1 VSLRYR
7 LITGDIF
14 MKSSIIFRNSNFRR
28 VALASAVVVGAFG
41 SANSFAADA
50 STTASAEVVA
60 AIAITKDSDM
70 NFGKFAPT
78 ATAGTVTLDTDGS
91 VDGGANV
98 TVLSSTSAAVARF
111 TVSGEP
117 SATYAITYPTGVSL
131 SDGAATPNLMALTFL
146 SEVVADGGTAAGGA
160 TGTAA
165 TGTLDATGGKQ
176 DIILGG
182 TLDVGASQVT
192 GAYTA
197 TFNIG
202 VEYN

>member
-1 VSLRYR
+1 
-7 LITGDIF
+7 
-14 MKSSIIFRNSNFRR
+14 MKSSTIFHNSNFRR
-28 VALASAVVVGAFG
+28 VALASAVMVGALG
-41 SANSFAADA
+41 SASSFAVDA
-50 STTASAEVVA
+50 STTASADVVA
-60 AIAITKDSDM
+60 PIAITKDSDM

-78 ATAGTVTLDTDGS
+78 AVAGTVTLDTDGS

-98 TVLSSTSAAVARF
+98 TILSSSGAGVARF

-117 SATYAITYPTGVSL
+117 SATYAITYPASVSL
-131 SDGAATPNLMALTFL
+131 SDGQATPSTMALTFL
-146 SEVVADGGTAAGGA
+146 SEVVADAGTATGGA

-182 TLDVGASQVT
+182 KLDVGANET
-192 GAYTA
+192 AGAYTA

>member
-1 VSLRYR
+1 
-7 LITGDIF
+7 
-14 MKSSIIFRNSNFRR
+14 MKSSTIFRNKNFRR
-28 VALASAVVVGAFG
+28 AALASAVMIGALG
-41 SANSFAADA
+41 SANSFAVDS

-60 AIAITKDSDM
+60 PIGIVKDSDM

-78 ATAGTVTLDTDGS
+78 GTAGPVTLDTDGS

-98 TVLSSTSAAVARF
+98 TVLSTSGAAVARF

-117 SATYAITYPTGVSL
+117 SATYAITYPTGVSV
-131 SDGAATPNLMALTFL
+131 SDGAATATTMALAFL
-146 SEVVADGGTAAGGA
+146 SEVVADGGAATGGA
-160 TGTAA
+160 TTTVA

-176 DIILGG
+176 DILLGG
-182 TLDVGASQVT
+182 KLDVGANQKAAT
-192 GAYTA
+192 YTA